1 VILNELTLTNF
12 GIYKGEHTVELT
24 PRSHKPIILF
34 GAYNGSGKTTFLD
47 ALQLVLYG
55 KAAKTSSRG
64 KEPYE
69 DYLKSL
75 INRDTSPK
83 VGASLRLRFTTK
95 QNGKEELI
103 EVSRNWFESN
113 SSNIKEFCEIKR
125 EGIFDQT
132 ASERWHEFVEEFMPS
147 EISELFFFD
156 GEKIESLADP
166 LRSSVILRNGIYSLL
181 GINAIESL
189 SKSLAQ
195 IEKRKAIEIA
205 KDSGSISIEAEEAL
219 VKDLNSKK
227 ESLSQEIAGIKNQ
240 IDRLAISV
248 TRVEEEMQ
256 ISGGN
261 LFVSRQT
268 LKESLGI
275 HKERRQGLINELL
288 EVASGMAPL
297 ILVADQVEAVKEEL
311 RQFSGYNVK
320 FAKILENEITVL
332 KKQIDSSMELNK
344 SIKEWMFQLFDA
356 RIDHFT
362 AHASEYV
369 VDIDESQIP
378 SAVELDDLKKYIQ
391 SKLKEFEFVE
401 SEVDTLNK
409 NLAAVPSEEKV
420 GEIVKDLLDKQKAQA
435 KLELKAEVLGEEIIL
450 INNQL
455 ERIAKEI
462 TSKLALI
469 AELETSQIVNQRVL
483 KHSHK
488 AKNTLAQFKDEL
500 ISKHLSSLSDEISK
514 CFQVLHRKSKFGLK
528 FEINNIDFSLLIT
541 KPSGTVVSAKSL
553 SAGERQ
559 LLAVAMLW
567 ALAKSSGKTLPTV
580 IDTPLG
586 RLDGPHRQ
594 KLISNY
600 FPNAGSQ
607 VLIFST
613 DEEITVEHY
622 DSLKDHIALE
632 YSINYDE
639 LTESSV
645 FNSGYFDRAKVSHD

>member
-24 PRSHKPIILF
+24 PRSQKPIILF

-64 KEPYE
+64 KESYE

-95 QNGKEELI
+95 QNGKQELI

-113 SSNIKEFCEIKR
+113 SSNIKEVCEIKR
-125 EGIFDQT
+125 DGIFDQS

-189 SKSLAQ
+189 VKSLTQ
-195 IEKRKAIEIA
+195 IEKRKAIEMA
-205 KDSGSISIEAEEAL
+205 KEYGNISIETEEIF
-219 VKDLNSKK
+219 VKDLNSRK
-227 ESLSQEIAGIKNQ
+227 ELLSQEIAGIKNQ
-240 IDRLAISV
+240 LDRLAIAV
-248 TRVEEEMQ
+248 TRVEDAMQ
-256 ISGGN
+256 VSGGN
-261 LFVSRQT
+261 LFASRHA

-275 HKERRQGLINELL
+275 HKERRQGLLNELL
-288 EVASGMAPL
+288 EVASGMVPL

-311 RQFSGYNVK
+311 SQFSGYNVK
-320 FAKILENEITVL
+320 FAKIFEREIIAF
-332 KKQIDSSMELNK
+332 KKQIHSSVELNK
-344 SIKEWMFQLFDA
+344 SSKEWMFKLLDV
-356 RIDHFT
+356 RVDHFI
-362 AHASEYV
+362 AHASAYF

-378 SAVELDDLKKYIQ
+378 SAIELSDLEKYIE
-391 SKLKEFEFVE
+391 SKLKEFEAVE
-401 SEVDTLNK
+401 NEIDTLNK
-409 NLAAVPSEEKV
+409 NLEAIPSEEKV
-420 GEIVKDLLDKQKAQA
+420 GEIVKDLLDKQKEQA
-435 KLELKAEVLGEEIIL
+435 KLELKAEVLGEEIVS

-455 ERIAKEI
+455 ERVTKEI
-462 TSKLALI
+462 TSKLVQI

-483 KHSHK
+483 KHTQK
-488 AKNTLAQFKDEL
+488 AKTTLIKFKDEL
-500 ISKHLSSLSDEISK
+500 ISKHLVSLSDEISN
-514 CFQVLHRKSKFGLK
+514 CFRVLHRKSKFGLK
-528 FEINNIDFSLLIT
+528 FEISKMDFSLSIT
-541 KPSGTVVSAKSL
+541 KPSGDVVSAKSL

-559 LLAVAMLW
+559 LLAVAILW
-567 ALAKSSGKTLPTV
+567 ALAKSSGKILPTV

-586 RLDGPHRQ
+586 RLDGPHRK

-613 DEEITVEHY
+613 DEEITSEHY
-622 DSLKDHIALE
+622 DSLKDHVALE
-632 YSINYDE
+632 YNINYDE
-639 LTESSV
+639 STESSV
-645 FNSGYFDRAKVSHD
+645 FSSGYFETEKV